1 MEHVREAR
9 PGPDGRMVRVWIAVG
24 ALAFAPALLALARV
38 WSAVPYYAHGFLV
51 PVFAGAAAYGL
62 RERLVASSTP
72 SPRVWAWAAVLSVYG
87 LGLASDS
94 TSLQGLA
101 LVGAVAAGVLQLWG
115 RLGVR
120 TLAFPLFFLLFMVP
134 LPGALVDPF
143 IRWLQLLVSGA
154 AVTALDAF
162 GAGVVHQGN
171 VLVLP
176 NGESLFV
183 ADACSG
189 ITSLITLTPL
199 AVALAW
205 YAESRWSARFW
216 ILASVVPLAMAAN
229 LLRVV
234 GTTLAVQRWGTE
246 AVLES
251 AWHDLSGVG
260 TFTLACV
267 GLLGVSNLVG
277 RRRDAQPA

>member
-1 MEHVREAR
+1 
-9 PGPDGRMVRVWIAVG
+9 
-24 ALAFAPALLALARV
+24 
-38 WSAVPYYAHGFLV
+38 
-51 PVFAGAAAYGL
+51 
-62 RERLVASSTP
+62 
-72 SPRVWAWAAVLSVYG
+72 
-87 LGLASDS
+87 
-94 TSLQGLA
+94 
-101 LVGAVAAGVLQLWG
+101 
-115 RLGVR
+115 
-120 TLAFPLFFLLFMVP
+120 VP

-162 GAGVVHQGN
+162 GAGVVQEGN
-171 VLVLP
+171 VLLLP
-176 NGESLFV
+176 GGESLFV

>member
-1 MEHVREAR
+1 
-9 PGPDGRMVRVWIAVG
+9 
-24 ALAFAPALLALARV
+24 
-38 WSAVPYYAHGFLV
+38 
-51 PVFAGAAAYGL
+51 
-62 RERLVASSTP
+62 
-72 SPRVWAWAAVLSVYG
+72 VLSVYG